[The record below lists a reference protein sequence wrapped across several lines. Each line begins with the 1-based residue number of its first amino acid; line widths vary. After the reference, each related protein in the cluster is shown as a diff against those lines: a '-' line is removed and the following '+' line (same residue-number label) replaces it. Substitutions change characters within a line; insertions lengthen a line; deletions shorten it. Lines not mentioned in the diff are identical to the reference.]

1 MLTSLISLF
10 IAPEGPAVGG
20 AATASSSAAAATSAA
35 EGAAG
40 QAPASPW
47 STIIMIVVMIA
58 IFYFLLIRP
67 QQKRQKEIKKMREA
81 LKVGDNV
88 VTAGGIYGKITDV
101 KDDAFILSISDGV
114 KIKVDKGSVYA
125 SIADATASQ
134 QAK

>member
-20 AATASSSAAAATSAA
+20 AAATSTASAAADGSAAAAQQ
-35 EGAAG
+35 GA
-40 QAPASPW
+40 ASPW

-58 IFYFLLIRP
+58 ILYLLLIRP

-101 KDDAFILSISDGV
+101 NDNAFILSISDGV

-125 SIADATASQ
+125 SAEDAAASQ
-134 QAK
+134 QSK

>member
-1 MLTSLISLF
+1 MLTSLISLL

-20 AATASSSAAAATSAA
+20 VSTTTTTVVA
-35 EGAAG
+35 EGTDAAVQQNPG
-40 QAPASPW
+40 SPW
-47 STIIMIVVMIA
+47 QTIIMIVVMIA

-101 KDDAFILSISDGV
+101 KDNAFILSISDGV

-125 SIADATASQ
+125 SAEDAAASQ

>member
-20 AATASSSAAAATSAA
+20 AAATSTASAAADGSAAAAQQ
-35 EGAAG
+35 GA
-40 QAPASPW
+40 ASPW

-101 KDDAFILSISDGV
+101 KDNAFILSISDGV

-125 SIADATASQ
+125 SAEDAAASQ
-134 QAK
+134 QSK